1 MNELF
6 GWGLIITTVC
16 AWFTHL
22 FACFAENLWGMLIVG
37 AVIFPIGIIHGIWLW
52 FQ

>member
-1 MNELF
+1 MNELIS
-6 GWGLIITTVC
+6 WALIVTVVS

-22 FACFAENLWGMLIVG
+22 FACFAANLWGMLIVG
-37 AVIFPIGIIHGIWLW
+37 AVLFPIGIIHGIWLW